1 MELKIYSKEGN
12 LKLTAS
18 PDSNSAATCGIQE
31 ESVLSLSFTAF
42 ECVTL
47 EVYDYADFL
56 GRRYWILERY
66 QPKMNCDSEWS
77 YSVQL
82 SGVEGLTTQVLMVNP
97 DDDDNPILT
106 LTAPAREHAAL
117 IIANMN
123 RKMGTTEW
131 KVGEVVVSEY
141 IDIEYT
147 GKYASD
153 ALSELSSAAGTE
165 WWFDG
170 MTLNISRCEFGEP
183 VPLSYGNGL
192 TGGIERSMADG
203 VKFFTRLFPVGSS
216 RNIDP
221 DRYGYARL
229 QLPDGAKYVEQDT
242 HLGIIEYF
250 EQEAFDAIYPRR
262 IGTVGS
268 VRSEERTSDDGSPFT
283 VWYFTDPDI
292 PFDPNQYEI
301 GGLVKRVTF
310 QTGELRGREFEVN
323 YDSEKKEFEIITQWP
338 YDNDMQLP
346 SEPLVPAPGNEY
358 VLWNISM
365 PDSYYPAAEQEFKTA
380 VDTFMADSR
389 KDISVFQ
396 ASTDFT
402 VVDKRNLDLKP
413 GQRIRLGSD
422 KFFPDT
428 GYRDIRIVAISRSVV
443 QPGSMTLKMS
453 DVLSTGRISRIENQI
468 SEVTQITRQVS
479 SEFPDIIK
487 SWEETPASD
496 TTLYSS
502 RKSEREFLNKRRGG
516 TVEGITRF
524 LKRQQLDEGFRT
536 SDFASGITGFGAQ
549 IDGRGAGELESL
561 FIRRFLEV
569 PELRYNRVGI
579 SVGDDWSAPGAGVI
593 ESVDKDQKLVTLKL
607 EEGEIGAVAV
617 GDICMGIFHDFD
629 PSNNATAD
637 SDDGRGNFSFAG
649 FATVY
654 FRITEVLGDRN
665 ERFRYELRPL
675 SATFTRQIDPME
687 SMTFVAYGSFTNPAR
702 QSSRY
707 STRTYQR
714 YLRNVSDWE
723 FTAENIAAQFGDLTN
738 LSVFGI
744 QMSGY
749 SAYLDNIYLQ
759 GMISS
764 LDKKVLLDT
773 RSKLFRMV
781 GDDGVGVAFTPEAGW
796 KQGKLYD
803 PATGQFQKEFDIEQ
817 IDQTATEAQDTANS
831 ADRKAQQAKDYIDN
845 TLPGELS
852 EINKRLDGVVENWFY
867 PYTPSLYNEPAQTWI
882 ADGEQENHIGDTF
895 TNTLPANFDPTDA
908 GCWEQ
913 GSIGASYID
922 GIKTWDQIKIADST
936 RIRLKTPVGGI
947 PKGAVLSVGEGYTM
961 GYNPIASSGAV
972 IASYVWSQSYTVGSD
987 NPYIAFV
994 IRKTDNAKITPAEYP
1009 QIHFTISSDKTTNPD
1024 AGKSWRW
1031 VKEEDG
1037 TYKWTPI
1044 ADSDAV
1050 KALQEAAR
1058 AQDTADAK
1066 RRVFV
1071 VTPTTP
1077 YDVGDI
1083 WTQGEGGDIMRC
1095 IESRAT
1101 GNFESS
1107 DWDKASKYTDDTAAN
1122 EAKDEIANL
1131 QFGARN
1137 YIAKQFIREWNSAKE
1152 GVSDVVTTGTD
1163 TDGAYMRIDANKA
1176 SNAGVAIASTSQ
1188 IVNWTDCFGGKI
1200 AYKAGMSYVFKA
1212 RIKQPNSKRGVMF
1225 CAVYDDNTYQF
1236 MSAPPSPTASELYE
1250 AVYTTQAGKSLQKI
1264 VLYVV
1269 AWNPIYLYDVQL
1281 TEGNKAPAGY
1291 LVAEEDVKFG
1301 ARNYIAKQFIRE
1313 WNSVKEGVTDV
1324 VTSGA
1329 DADGTYLYVN
1339 WSKLLQAG
1347 LAATNIPQVSTV
1359 PDCFGGQIKYKPNT
1373 PYVFKA
1379 RIKQGAEMTFRV
1391 RYEDGTTETLSAP
1404 PAGTEGVYEVVRTI
1418 DASRV
1423 VQKIYMNIR
1432 DGVSMYL
1439 YDIQLTEGDK
1449 APTGYITAEEDVQ
1462 AQIEQVKM
1470 DVDYIASDSS
1480 LTPSDKQQVANE
1492 WVRIQGEY
1500 WSIMANAEKYDV
1512 PTDSFTVYFQRLK
1525 DYLTPLLADMSTT
1538 SEITGT
1544 EFRKVFSD
1552 YYQISNNMS
1561 DLIDDA
1567 IDESIKSTE
1576 YLKQAI
1582 EGGSEEK
1589 GGLYLLSMIL
1599 LRNRQGEVTAGVSG
1613 LQEDDVPFWSG
1624 ADYTNR
1630 KKAVFR
1636 VHADGEVHA
1645 TKGTVGILQVKNDS
1659 VEVSDATASGNKIIL
1674 TTNNINSVSQVL
1686 GSSKV
1691 PSSQTTGNVA
1701 VITSQTKPFASDS
1714 RNSSQFK
1721 CGAEVQMSAQVKG
1734 TIRSGGSV
1742 KIEIINQTADTTDT
1756 IFRQSSAYDDTVSIQ
1771 INKNISYRFTTPGN
1785 YYIKVTVE
1793 ASSSGGL
1800 GNAASAAVEAIT
1812 FSFVTDIR
1820 KNLIAP
1826 NGVAVVKGSSNYAVF
1841 TGDIF
1846 EVLIGKAGL
1855 RIQNGYVY
1863 KRDTDH
1869 TTWTKI

>member
-1 MELKIYSKEGN
+1 MAQDTYIDDMTIYNPSGKAIYDAPVTTSAIIKYALMGDYYIELPFS
-12 LKLTAS
+12 LLTPLDFPLGS
-18 PDSNSAATCGIQE
+18 YITYKGRK
-31 ESVLSLSFTAF
+31 F
-42 ECVTL
+42 EIMS
-47 EVYDYADFL
+47 EVYPDFDNKTGGYKYTLQFQAQQNHMKNFICFWL
-56 GRRYWILERY
+56 G
-66 QPKMNCDSEWS
+66 
-77 YSVQL
+77 
-82 SGVEGLTTQVLMVNP
+82 G
-97 DDDDNPILT
+97 DNPEAVFHNTTDL
-106 LTAPAREHAAL
+106 ASFGAL
-117 IIANMN
+117 IVANMN
-123 RKMGTTEW
+123 KALGGNNWQMGSVNVEHPETNKLVSFNGDTCWDALSSIAETFDVEWWTEENGSIVTLHFG
-131 KVGEVVVSEY
+131 KLNFGTPETFKRGEVVKSIPAKKGDDSEYGTRFYVFGSTRNLTKEYGQSEQGGVTNHVSEVRLRLPDGQQY
-141 IDIEYT
+141 ID
-147 GKYASD
+147 A
-153 ALSELSSAAGTE
+153 
-165 WWFDG
+165 
-170 MTLNISRCEFGEP
+170 RP
-183 VPLSYGNGL
+183 GL
-192 TGGIERSMADG
+192 TKNEIKEVVVFFDDIYPKNTETVTSVETIDRTIIEGQTDKAYVMVCNDTPFLPSDVIEGETLGAH
-203 VKFFTRLFPVGSS
+203 FTSGDLIGWDFELALIDDNGD
-216 RNIDP
+216 NIDP
-221 DRYGYARL
+221 ATWK
-229 QLPDGAKYVEQDT
+229 PEDG
-242 HLGIIEYF
+242 F
-250 EQEAFDAIYPRR
+250 
-262 IGTVGS
+262 
-268 VRSEERTSDDGSPFT
+268 
-283 VWYFTDPDI
+283 
-292 PFDPNQYEI
+292 N
-301 GGLVKRVTF
+301 
-310 QTGELRGREFEVN
+310 
-323 YDSEKKEFEIITQWP
+323 KKFEIIAQVETSGESQQIIP
-338 YDNDMQLP
+338 NENMRPRGKDDDRGPDTFVLTGVKLP
-346 SEPLVPAPGNEY
+346 QQRIDE
-358 VLWNISM
+358 
-365 PDSYYPAAEQEFKTA
+365 AEQELLEVGTSYAAKHSSDTTVYDCETNPVYCTHNEKNYEAGQA
-380 VDTFMADSR
+380 VRLMGPQFGIDGRLSR
-389 KDISVFQ
+389 IQGYEKKLYNEYIATYTIGDNTPYS
-396 ASTDFT
+396 
-402 VVDKRNLDLKP
+402 
-413 GQRIRLGSD
+413 RLGSIESD
-422 KFFPDT
+422 VKASLYSQRIGIAENGAAIYLITRYDNTFPTDTNAYSARRAIWEFANKQAPDT
-428 GYRDIRIVAISRSVV
+428 FKGR
-443 QPGSMTLKMS
+443 MTFNAGAQFGPS
-453 DVLSTGRISRIENQI
+453 
-468 SEVTQITRQVS
+468 
-479 SEFPDIIK
+479 
-487 SWEETPASD
+487 
-496 TTLYSS
+496 Y
-502 RKSEREFLNKRRGG
+502 
-516 TVEGITRF
+516 
-524 LKRQQLDEGFRT
+524 
-536 SDFASGITGFGAQ
+536 ASGITGVGGF
-549 IDGRGAGELESL
+549 ISEKGAGELESL

-593 ESVDKDQKLVTLKL
+593 ESVDKEQKLVTLKL

-675 SATFTRQIDPME
+675 SATFTKQIDPME

-764 LDKKVLLDT
+764 LDKKALLDT
-773 RSKLFRMV
+773 RSKLFRLV
-781 GDDGVGVAFTPEAGW
+781 GDNGVGVAFTPEAGW

-817 IDQTATEAQDTANS
+817 IDQTATEAQATANS

-913 GSIGASYID
+913 GSIVAPYID

-1009 QIHFTISSDKTTNPD
+1009 QIHFTISSDETTNPD

-1122 EAKDEIANL
+1122 EAKERLAAMSSDGTLSKEEKPAVRQQWSQIQKEYAKYQTDATSFGVSITALKGAYDALAAYLSNISLTSDTDTTIVPDTFNQKFADYYAEVSRFSNLVAQKQADEAVDNL
-1131 QFGARN
+1131 Q
-1137 YIAKQFIREWNSAKE
+1137 
-1152 GVSDVVTTGTD
+1152 V
-1163 TDGAYMRIDANKA
+1163 
-1176 SNAGVAIASTSQ
+1176 
-1188 IVNWTDCFGGKI
+1188 
-1200 AYKAGMSYVFKA
+1200 
-1212 RIKQPNSKRGVMF
+1212 
-1225 CAVYDDNTYQF
+1225 
-1236 MSAPPSPTASELYE
+1236 
-1250 AVYTTQAGKSLQKI
+1250 
-1264 VLYVV
+1264 
-1269 AWNPIYLYDVQL
+1269 
-1281 TEGNKAPAGY
+1281 
-1291 LVAEEDVKFG
+1291 G

-1329 DADGTYLYVN
+1329 DADGAYLYVN
-1339 WSKLLQAG
+1339 WSKLIHAG
-1347 LAATNIPQVSTV
+1347 LAATNASQVSTV

-1379 RIKQGAEMTFRV
+1379 RIKQGAEITFRIV
-1391 RYEDGTTETLSAP
+1391 YEDGTKEVLSAP
-1404 PAGTEGVYEVVRTI
+1404 PAGTEGVYEVVHTI

-1423 VQKIYMNIR
+1423 VQKIYMYVGK
-1432 DGVSMYL
+1432 GVSMYL
-1439 YDIQLTEGDK
+1439 YDIQLTEGNK

-1462 AQIEQVKM
+1462 AQIEQVKL

-1492 WVRIQGEY
+1492 WVRIQNEY

-1512 PTDSFTVYFQRLK
+1512 PTDSFTVYFQALE

-1552 YYQISNNMS
+1552 YYEISSNMS

-1576 YLKQAI
+1576 YLKKAM
-1582 EGGSEEK
+1582 EDGSTEVK
-1589 GGLYLLSMIL
+1589 GGLIMTNVMLLK
-1599 LRNRQGEVTAGVSG
+1599 NAEGDVTAGVSG

-1645 TKGTVGILQVKNDS
+1645 TKGTVGILQVKNNS

-1686 GSSKV
+1686 GSSEV
-1691 PSSQTTGNVA
+1691 PSSQTTESIA

-1734 TIRSGGSV
+1734 TIRGGGSV
-1742 KIEIINQTADTTDT
+1742 KIEIINRTADTTDT
-1756 IFRQSSAYDDTVSIQ
+1756 IFRQSSAYDDTGSIQ
-1771 INKNISYRFTTPGN
+1771 INKNIRYRFTTPAY

-1793 ASSSGGL
+1793 ASYPGGL

-1812 FSFVTDIR
+1812 FSFVTDVR

-1826 NGVAVVKGSSNYAVF
+1826 NGVAVVKGSSNYAIF

-1846 EVLIGKAGL
+1846 EVRIGNGGL
-1855 RIQNGYVY
+1855 RIQNGKVY
-1863 KRDTDH
+1863 KTNSRTGG
-1869 TTWTKI
+1869 WTEI

>member
-1 MELKIYSKEGN
+1 MAQDTYIDEMTIYNPSGKAIYDAPVTTSAIIKYALMGDYYIELPFS
-12 LKLTAS
+12 LLTPLDFPLGS
-18 PDSNSAATCGIQE
+18 YITYKGRK
-31 ESVLSLSFTAF
+31 F
-42 ECVTL
+42 EIMS
-47 EVYDYADFL
+47 EVYPDFDNKTGGYKYTLQFQAQQNHMKNFICFWL
-56 GRRYWILERY
+56 G
-66 QPKMNCDSEWS
+66 
-77 YSVQL
+77 
-82 SGVEGLTTQVLMVNP
+82 G
-97 DDDDNPILT
+97 DNPEAVFHNTTDL
-106 LTAPAREHAAL
+106 ASFGAL
-117 IIANMN
+117 IVANMN
-123 RKMGTTEW
+123 KALGGNNWQMGSVNVEHPETNKLVSFNGNTCWDALSSIAETFDVEWWTEENGSIVTLHFG
-131 KVGEVVVSEY
+131 KLNFGTPETFKRGEVVKSIPAKKGDDSEYGTRFYVFGSTRNLTKEYGQSEQGGVTNHVSEVRLRLPDGQQY
-141 IDIEYT
+141 ID
-147 GKYASD
+147 A
-153 ALSELSSAAGTE
+153 
-165 WWFDG
+165 
-170 MTLNISRCEFGEP
+170 RP
-183 VPLSYGNGL
+183 GL
-192 TGGIERSMADG
+192 TKNEIKEVVVFFDDIYPKNTETVTSVETIDRTIIEGQTDKAYVMVCNDTPFLPSDVIEGETLGAH
-203 VKFFTRLFPVGSS
+203 FTSGDLIGWDFELALIDDNGD
-216 RNIDP
+216 NIDP
-221 DRYGYARL
+221 ATWK
-229 QLPDGAKYVEQDT
+229 PEDG
-242 HLGIIEYF
+242 F
-250 EQEAFDAIYPRR
+250 
-262 IGTVGS
+262 
-268 VRSEERTSDDGSPFT
+268 
-283 VWYFTDPDI
+283 
-292 PFDPNQYEI
+292 N
-301 GGLVKRVTF
+301 
-310 QTGELRGREFEVN
+310 
-323 YDSEKKEFEIITQWP
+323 KKFEIIAQVETSGESQQIIP
-338 YDNDMQLP
+338 NENMRPRGKDDDRGPDTFVLTGVKLP
-346 SEPLVPAPGNEY
+346 QQRIDE
-358 VLWNISM
+358 
-365 PDSYYPAAEQEFKTA
+365 AEQELLEVGTSYAAKHSSDTTVYDCETNPVYCTHNEKNYEAGQA
-380 VDTFMADSR
+380 VRLMGPQFGIDGRLSR
-389 KDISVFQ
+389 IQGYEKKLYNEYIATYTIGDNTPYS
-396 ASTDFT
+396 
-402 VVDKRNLDLKP
+402 
-413 GQRIRLGSD
+413 RLGSIESD
-422 KFFPDT
+422 VKASLYSQRIGIAENGAAIYLITRYDNTFPTDTNAYSARRAIWEFANKQAPDT
-428 GYRDIRIVAISRSVV
+428 FKGR
-443 QPGSMTLKMS
+443 MTFNAGAQFGPS
-453 DVLSTGRISRIENQI
+453 
-468 SEVTQITRQVS
+468 
-479 SEFPDIIK
+479 
-487 SWEETPASD
+487 
-496 TTLYSS
+496 Y
-502 RKSEREFLNKRRGG
+502 
-516 TVEGITRF
+516 
-524 LKRQQLDEGFRT
+524 
-536 SDFASGITGFGAQ
+536 ASGITGVGGF
-549 IDGRGAGELESL
+549 ISEKGAGELESL

-593 ESVDKDQKLVTLKL
+593 ESVDKEQKLVTLKL

-675 SATFTRQIDPME
+675 SATFTKQIDPME

-764 LDKKVLLDT
+764 LDKKALLDT
-773 RSKLFRMV
+773 RSKLFRLV
-781 GDDGVGVAFTPEAGW
+781 GDNGVGVAFTPEAGW

-817 IDQTATEAQDTANS
+817 IDQTATEAQATANS

-913 GSIGASYID
+913 GSIVAPYID

-1009 QIHFTISSDKTTNPD
+1009 QIHFTISSDETTNPD

-1137 YIAKQFIREWNSAKE
+1137 YIAKQFIREWNS
-1152 GVSDVVTTGTD
+1152 
-1163 TDGAYMRIDANKA
+1163 
-1176 SNAGVAIASTSQ
+1176 
-1188 IVNWTDCFGGKI
+1188 
-1200 AYKAGMSYVFKA
+1200 
-1212 RIKQPNSKRGVMF
+1212 
-1225 CAVYDDNTYQF
+1225 
-1236 MSAPPSPTASELYE
+1236 
-1250 AVYTTQAGKSLQKI
+1250 
-1264 VLYVV
+1264 
-1269 AWNPIYLYDVQL
+1269 
-1281 TEGNKAPAGY
+1281 
-1291 LVAEEDVKFG
+1291 
-1301 ARNYIAKQFIRE
+1301 
-1313 WNSVKEGVTDV
+1313 VKEGVTDV

-1329 DADGTYLYVN
+1329 DADGAYLYVN
-1339 WSKLLQAG
+1339 WSKLIQAG
-1347 LAATNIPQVSTV
+1347 LAATNASQVSTV

-1379 RIKQGAEMTFRV
+1379 RIKQGAEITFRIV
-1391 RYEDGTTETLSAP
+1391 YEDGTKEVLSAP
-1404 PAGTEGVYEVVRTI
+1404 PAGTEGVYEVVHTI

-1423 VQKIYMNIR
+1423 VQKIYMYVGK
-1432 DGVSMYL
+1432 GVSMYL
-1439 YDIQLTEGDK
+1439 YDIQLTEGNK

-1462 AQIEQVKM
+1462 AQIEQVKL

-1492 WVRIQGEY
+1492 WVRIQNEY

-1512 PTDSFTVYFQRLK
+1512 PTDSFTVYFQALE

-1552 YYQISNNMS
+1552 YYEISSNMS

-1576 YLKQAI
+1576 YLKKAM
-1582 EGGSEEK
+1582 EDGSTEVK
-1589 GGLYLLSMIL
+1589 GGLIMTNVMLLK
-1599 LRNRQGEVTAGVSG
+1599 NAEGDVTAGVSG

-1645 TKGTVGILQVKNDS
+1645 TKGTVGILQVKNNS

-1686 GSSKV
+1686 GSSEV
-1691 PSSQTTGNVA
+1691 PSSQTTESIA

-1734 TIRSGGSV
+1734 TIRGGGSV
-1742 KIEIINQTADTTDT
+1742 KIEIINRTADTTDT
-1756 IFRQSSAYDDTVSIQ
+1756 IFRQSSAYDDTGSIQ
-1771 INKNISYRFTTPGN
+1771 INKNIRYRFTTPAY

-1793 ASSSGGL
+1793 ASYPGGL

-1812 FSFVTDIR
+1812 FSFVTDVR

-1826 NGVAVVKGSSNYAVF
+1826 NGVAVVKGSSNYAIF

-1846 EVLIGKAGL
+1846 EVRIGNGGL
-1855 RIQNGYVY
+1855 RIQNGKVY
-1863 KRDTDH
+1863 KTNSRTGG
-1869 TTWTKI
+1869 WTEI

>member
-1 MELKIYSKEGN
+1 MAQDTYIDEMTIYNPSGKAIYDAPVTTSAIIKYALMGDYYIELPFS
-12 LKLTAS
+12 LLTPLDFPLGS
-18 PDSNSAATCGIQE
+18 YITYKGRK
-31 ESVLSLSFTAF
+31 F
-42 ECVTL
+42 EIMS
-47 EVYDYADFL
+47 EVYPDFDNKTGGYKYTLQFQAQQNHMKNFICFWL
-56 GRRYWILERY
+56 G
-66 QPKMNCDSEWS
+66 
-77 YSVQL
+77 
-82 SGVEGLTTQVLMVNP
+82 G
-97 DDDDNPILT
+97 DNPEAVFHNTTDL
-106 LTAPAREHAAL
+106 ASFGAL
-117 IIANMN
+117 IVANMN
-123 RKMGTTEW
+123 KALGGNNWQMGSVNVEHPETNKLVSFNGDTCWDALSSIAETFDVEWWTEENGSIVTLHFG
-131 KVGEVVVSEY
+131 KLNFGTPETFKRGEVVKSIPAKKGDDSEYGTRFYVFGSTRNLTKEYGQSEQGGVTNHVSEVRLRLPDGQQY
-141 IDIEYT
+141 ID
-147 GKYASD
+147 A
-153 ALSELSSAAGTE
+153 
-165 WWFDG
+165 
-170 MTLNISRCEFGEP
+170 RP
-183 VPLSYGNGL
+183 GL
-192 TGGIERSMADG
+192 TKNEIKEVVVFFDDIYPKNTETVTSVETIDRTIIEGQTDKAYVMVCNDTPFLPSDVIEGETLGAH
-203 VKFFTRLFPVGSS
+203 FTSGDLIGWDFELALIDDNGD
-216 RNIDP
+216 NIDP
-221 DRYGYARL
+221 ATWK
-229 QLPDGAKYVEQDT
+229 PEDG
-242 HLGIIEYF
+242 F
-250 EQEAFDAIYPRR
+250 
-262 IGTVGS
+262 
-268 VRSEERTSDDGSPFT
+268 
-283 VWYFTDPDI
+283 
-292 PFDPNQYEI
+292 N
-301 GGLVKRVTF
+301 
-310 QTGELRGREFEVN
+310 
-323 YDSEKKEFEIITQWP
+323 KKFEIIAQVETSGESQQIIP
-338 YDNDMQLP
+338 NENMRPRGKDDDRGPDTFVLTGVKLP
-346 SEPLVPAPGNEY
+346 QQRIDE
-358 VLWNISM
+358 
-365 PDSYYPAAEQEFKTA
+365 AEQELLNAGTSYAAKHSSDTTVYDCETNPVYCTHNEKNYEAGQA
-380 VDTFMADSR
+380 VRLMGPQFGIDGRLSR
-389 KDISVFQ
+389 IQGYEKKLYNEYIATYTIGDNTPYS
-396 ASTDFT
+396 
-402 VVDKRNLDLKP
+402 
-413 GQRIRLGSD
+413 RLGSIESD
-422 KFFPDT
+422 VKASLYSQRIGIAENGAAIYLITRYDNTFPTDTNAYSARRAIWEFANKQAPDT
-428 GYRDIRIVAISRSVV
+428 FKGR
-443 QPGSMTLKMS
+443 MTFNAGAQFGPS
-453 DVLSTGRISRIENQI
+453 
-468 SEVTQITRQVS
+468 
-479 SEFPDIIK
+479 
-487 SWEETPASD
+487 
-496 TTLYSS
+496 Y
-502 RKSEREFLNKRRGG
+502 
-516 TVEGITRF
+516 
-524 LKRQQLDEGFRT
+524 
-536 SDFASGITGFGAQ
+536 ASGITGVGGF
-549 IDGRGAGELESL
+549 ISEKGAGELESL

-637 SDDGRGNFSFAG
+637 SDDGRGNFSFSG

-675 SATFTRQIDPME
+675 SATFTKQIDPME

-764 LDKKVLLDT
+764 LDKKALLDT
-773 RSKLFRMV
+773 RSKLFRLV
-781 GDDGVGVAFTPEAGW
+781 GDNGVGVAFTPEAGW

-817 IDQTATEAQDTANS
+817 IDQTATEAQATANS

-987 NPYIAFV
+987 NPYMAFV

-1009 QIHFTISSDKTTNPD
+1009 QIHFTISSDETTNPD

-1176 SNAGVAIASTSQ
+1176 SNAGVATPLADGITSFE
-1188 IVNWTDCFGGKI
+1188 DCFGGKI
-1200 AYKAGMSYVFKA
+1200 VYKAGMSYVFKA
-1212 RIKQPNSKRGVMF
+1212 RIKQPNSNRGVMF
-1225 CAVYDDNTYQF
+1225 CAVYDDNTFQF
-1236 MSAPPSPTASELYE
+1236 MATPPSPTASELYE
-1250 AVYTTQAGKSLQKI
+1250 AVYTTKAGKSLQKI

-1269 AWNPIYLYDVQL
+1269 TWAPI
-1281 TEGNKAPAGY
+1281 
-1291 LVAEEDVKFG
+1291 
-1301 ARNYIAKQFIRE
+1301 
-1313 WNSVKEGVTDV
+1313 
-1324 VTSGA
+1324 
-1329 DADGTYLYVN
+1329 
-1339 WSKLLQAG
+1339 
-1347 LAATNIPQVSTV
+1347 
-1359 PDCFGGQIKYKPNT
+1359 
-1373 PYVFKA
+1373 
-1379 RIKQGAEMTFRV
+1379 
-1391 RYEDGTTETLSAP
+1391 
-1404 PAGTEGVYEVVRTI
+1404 
-1418 DASRV
+1418 
-1423 VQKIYMNIR
+1423 
-1432 DGVSMYL
+1432 YL
-1439 YDIQLTEGDK
+1439 YDIQLTEGNK

-1462 AQIEQVKM
+1462 AQIEQVKL

-1512 PTDSFTVYFQRLK
+1512 PTDSFTVYFQALE

-1552 YYQISNNMS
+1552 YYEISSNMS

-1576 YLKQAI
+1576 YLKQAM
-1582 EGGSEEK
+1582 EDGSTEVK
-1589 GGLYLLSMIL
+1589 GGLVMTNVLLL
-1599 LRNRQGEVTAGVSG
+1599 KNAQDEVTAGVSG
-1613 LQEDDVPFWSG
+1613 LQEDNVPFWSG

-1659 VEVSDATASGNKIIL
+1659 VEVSDAAASGDKIIL
-1674 TTNNINSVSQVL
+1674 TPYRITSISQVL
-1686 GSSKV
+1686 GAVSVPGVIETKEVSALATEQSNPFVRNVYESS
-1691 PSSQTTGNVA
+1691 P
-1701 VITSQTKPFASDS
+1701 PFT
-1714 RNSSQFK
+1714 
-1721 CGAEVQMSAQVKG
+1721 CGQGVQMSARITARITG
-1734 TIRSGGSV
+1734 NAEGGGGGV
-1742 KIEIINQTADTTDT
+1742 KIEVVNALTGKADPLYRNSTAEAQNTNLNIDET
-1756 IFRQSSAYDDTVSIQ
+1756 
-1771 INKNISYRFTTPGN
+1771 ISYLFTGAAQK
-1785 YYIKVTVE
+1785 YYIRITVE
-1793 ASSSGGL
+1793 ASAAGKLTASATM
-1800 GNAASAAVEAIT
+1800 NAAQ
-1812 FSFVTDIR
+1812 FNFVKDIR

-1863 KRDTDH
+1863 KKDTNH